1 MKQDK
6 LFITSFIG
14 NILVFLLVL
23 AGTIVMMTIGSGALA
38 ENSLSVFKYFT
49 FQSNIFMGVVAFIYG
64 YYQLLM
70 LLNKKDKI
78 PHVLLVFNHVGVAAV
93 GLTFLIVILFL
104 APGYGF
110 DKMYNNANLFFH
122 ALVPIFA
129 MINYLFFEKEC
140 RIKFL
145 ETLFTI
151 IPPLSY
157 GIVYFIVVA
166 SQNAYGNLKIDF
178 YGFGAKGPV
187 VGAFNFL
194 VVVSIAYAIGILI
207 FLGNYLIFKKK
218 RQHYNSNTT
227 T

>member
-6 LFITSFIG
+6 LFIASFIG

-64 YYQLLM
+64 YYQLLI

-78 PHVLLVFNHVGVAAV
+78 PHVLLVFNHVGVTAV

-122 ALVPIFA
+122 ALVPIVA
-129 MINYLFFEKEC
+129 MLNYMFLEKEC
-140 RIKFL
+140 SFKFIN
-145 ETLFTI
+145 TLFSI
-151 IPPLSY
+151 IPSLLY

-166 SQNAYGNLKIDF
+166 SLNAYGDINIDF
-178 YGFGAKGPV
+178 YMFGANGPLI
-187 VGAFNFL
+187 GAFNFIA
-194 VVVSIAYAIGILI
+194 VMSIAYGFGVAIYFINRLV
-207 FLGNYLIFKKK
+207 FKK
-218 RQHYNSNTT
+218 R
-227 T
+227 

>member
-1 MKQDK
+1 MKKDK
-6 LFITSFIG
+6 LFIASFIN

-23 AGTIVMMTIGSGALA
+23 VGVIVMITAGDGELA
-38 ENSLSVFKYFT
+38 EKNITVFKYFT
-49 FQSNIFMGVVAFIYG
+49 FQSNVFMGVVASIYA

-70 LLNKKDKI
+70 LLGKKDKI
-78 PHVLLVFNHVGVAAV
+78 PHVLLVFNHVGVTAV

-122 ALVPIFA
+122 ALVPLVA

-140 RIKFL
+140 AIRFK
-145 ETLFTI
+145 EATCAV
-151 IPPLSY
+151 IPPTLY

-166 SQNAYGNLKIDF
+166 SQNAYGNIKIDF
-178 YGFGAKGPV
+178 YMFGSNGPV

-194 VVVSIAYAIGILI
+194 AIVSIAYGIGLLLFFI
-207 FLGNYLIFKKK
+207 NYLIFKKRK
-218 RQHYNSNTT
+218 D
-227 T
+227 